1 MFDSLWNFIHN
12 LFLSIMSDNGPVPR
26 TIYSGLQLIP
36 SRFYDM
42 VCDVPITDRPVFV
55 VTEIRWYKQRTS
67 LEHEYLLARLQRRGS
82 SQAMFATIERGPSTS
97 ANQFQVSSTSSPS
110 FLSKEVY
117 AYDLITC
124 LSKDDM
130 QRRITGDNLL
140 ATCTFTGLRLVE
152 FSRLVH
158 IVSQHETNYQ
168 VNTTMCYWF
177 AAAIMEVAK
186 SRFSRP
192 RTDNSPVPAYS
203 PLEGR
208 GVTQQKY
215 EDDKFVDPFPIGPE
229 RERAIQRE
237 DEAREEG
244 LQRGLQQGKRER
256 AALLAEM
263 AKRDQEAADRAQK
276 LIEEAANATEAFR
289 ALQAQLRRGGG
300 TGAMNATDHSPRKHI
315 RPTGE

>member
-110 FLSKEVY
+110 FLSKDVY

-130 QRRITGDNLL
+130 ERRITGDNLL

-203 PLEGR
+203 PPR
-208 GVTQQKY
+208 GAGCYSFINTVTSEWTNDFRKIEQKY
-215 EDDKFVDPFPIGPE
+215 EDNKFVDPNPIGPE

-244 LQRGLQQGKRER
+244 MQQGV
-256 AALLAEM
+256 
-263 AKRDQEAADRAQK
+263 
-276 LIEEAANATEAFR
+276 
-289 ALQAQLRRGGG
+289 
-300 TGAMNATDHSPRKHI
+300 
-315 RPTGE
+315 